1 MLGVGAVEFPKQ
13 RRDDLWE
20 VGLDP
25 VHSKVHSYCTKKLK
39 DAGSLKEE
47 IYLNCLGSTLSHTKC
62 SAESRAHS
70 FFQTDIV
77 AILGSK
83 YNVPR
88 IQKSHR

>member
-1 MLGVGAVEFPKQ
+1 MLRVGAVEFPKQ

-47 IYLNCLGSTLSHTKC
+47 IYLNCLRSTLSHTNSVQLK
-62 SAESRAHS
+62 SQARS
-70 FFQTDIV
+70 FLRQT
-77 AILGSK
+77 LL
-83 YNVPR
+83 
-88 IQKSHR
+88 QF